1 LDEAKT
7 DDNITVG
14 QYICQ
19 CHCQFQTN
27 RTKRSDRHVKTKEW
41 NTEDGKTKFA
51 SKNFCRTIKE
61 EN

>member
-41 NTEDGKTKFA
+41 NT
-51 SKNFCRTIKE
+51 
-61 EN
+61 